1 MTQHLISVYDL
12 ATESYARLFCVSHPA
27 QAVRSF
33 TEEANNHESEICKH
47 AKDYELWI
55 LGTMD
60 ESTGELSP
68 QRQRLVRAADLKRPT
83 QE

>member
-1 MTQHLISVYDL
+1 MTQHIISVFDL
-12 ATESYARLFCVSHPA
+12 ATETFARPFTVQHPA

-33 TEEANNHESEICKH
+33 TEESNNPESEICKH

-55 LGTMD
+55 LGSMD
-60 ESTGELSP
+60 ESTGELKP
-68 QRQRLVRAADLKRPT
+68 QRQRLVRAVDLKRVT